1 MNPSSQISVFGYMR
15 IVNRQTLNVEL
26 LTLDDGTQKIAWDIK
41 QLQSL
46 LGISDLLHQEDL
58 SSSVNTGVNSS
69 GIPTI
74 ETVIAILDEL
84 GLKDLYE
91 VRYRK
96 QYTTIIPKTDSKRP
110 KVAMYV
116 VQQQSDLALSI
127 HEKLWKGSI
136 AELWWCVDAG
146 STETPLRSDR
156 SKKLYTPWK
165 GIDTEIR
172 LCETMGEKIAHL
184 SYFDPFFLELLW
196 KGYPCNLPYT
206 KDLDFWEKNKEI
218 SLERF
223 KKFRDS
229 SIIPRDQPLLSI
241 DYSAVI
247 DDMIEQNTCYSLD
260 TDQRFPS
267 TCRIYL
273 SEYKSL
279 KGLLRDLRKNLKEFL
294 LSNGDKPDLIKI
306 FDDPIHSRSEFKYE
320 V

>member
-1 MNPSSQISVFGYMR
+1 MR
-15 IVNRQTLNVEL
+15 IVNRQPLNVEL

-46 LGISDLLHQEDL
+46 LGISDLLHQEEL
-58 SSSVNTGVNSS
+58 SSAENTGVNSS

-146 STETPLRSDR
+146 STETLLRSDR
-156 SKKLYTPWK
+156 SKKRKKSEKYK
-165 GIDTEIR
+165 FID
-172 LCETMGEKIAHL
+172 L
-184 SYFDPFFLELLW
+184 
-196 KGYPCNLPYT
+196 
-206 KDLDFWEKNKEI
+206 
-218 SLERF
+218 
-223 KKFRDS
+223 

-279 KGLLRDLRKNLKEFL
+279 KGLLGDLRKNLKEFL

>member
-1 MNPSSQISVFGYMR
+1 MR
-15 IVNRQTLNVEL
+15 IVNRQPLNVEL

-46 LGISDLLHQEDL
+46 LGISDLLHQEEL
-58 SSSVNTGVNSS
+58 SSGTNTGVNSS

-116 VQQQSDLALSI
+116 VQQQSDLVLSI

-146 STETPLRSDR
+146 STETLLRSDR
-156 SKKLYTPWK
+156 SKKLYIPCMVTGN
-165 GIDTEIR
+165 GIRHCMDTDTEIR
-172 LCETMGEKIAHL
+172 LCETMGEKIAQL
-184 SYFDPFFLELLW
+184 SYFEVFFEEFLK
-196 KGYPCNLPYT
+196 KGYPCNLPYA
-206 KDLDFWEKNKEI
+206 KDLDFWEKNQEI
-218 SLERF
+218 LREKSE
-223 KKFRDS
+223 KYKFTDLS
-229 SIIPRDQPLLSI
+229 FIPRDQPLLSI

-279 KGLLRDLRKNLKEFL
+279 KGLLGDLRENIKEFL
-294 LSNGDKPDLIKI
+294 LSNGEKPDLIKI
-306 FDDPIHSRSEFKYE
+306 FDDPIHARSEFKYE